1 MRIHAF
7 LVLWLAALACAGC
20 PAEGGGPATKP
31 SAEAAASAKPLNL
44 PGVDT
49 NALSPRER
57 REFSAQVRELLAPC
71 PEVPVS
77 LAQCLEEKRS
87 CAACKPATDMLL
99 RMVRKGVPKKDREEA
114 YKKRFDAKTKKNLD
128 VAGSPSKG
136 PEDAAITIVEWAD
149 FECPFCKLM
158 VPILDSVV
166 ERFPGQVRVVY
177 KFYPLSS
184 HKNGE
189 PAARAAIA
197 AMNQGKFWEAH
208 GKLFDAQGKLEAADL
223 QKIAKDLELDVKK
236 WQEDFGSDETSSRI
250 KKDREL
256 GDSVDLEG
264 TPLIYIEGREFPLD
278 QVVDPFVD
286 LESWISLDLE
296 MKGLKPAAA
305 PAGFTGPKVS
315 QPAPLSSADME
326 EILKQLASAAPSGS
340 AGAPPAPSAAP
351 SGSAGRPSPS
361 SAPSGKPE
369 ASPTDPQKL

>member
-1 MRIHAF
+1 MRIHRL
-7 LVLWLAALACAGC
+7 LVPWLAALACAGC
-20 PAEGGGPATKP
+20 PAEGGGTATKP

-57 REFSAQVRELLAPC
+57 REFAAQVRELLAPC
-71 PEVPVS
+71 PDVPVS

-87 CAACKPATDMLL
+87 CAARKPATDMLL
-99 RMVRKGVPKKDREEA
+99 RMVQKGVPKKDREDA
-114 YKKRFDAKTKKNLD
+114 FKKRFDAKSKKTLD
-128 VAGSPSKG
+128 LAGSPSKG
-136 PEDAAITIVEWAD
+136 PEDAPITVVEWAD

-158 VPILDSVV
+158 VPILDSIV

-197 AMNQGKFWEAH
+197 AMGQGKFWEAH
-208 GKLFDAQGKLEAADL
+208 AKLFDAQGKLEATDL

-264 TPLIYIEGREFPLD
+264 TPLIFVEGREFPLD

-296 MKGLKPAAA
+296 MKGLKPVAA

-315 QPAPLSSADME
+315 QPAPLSSAEME
-326 EILKQLASAAPSGS
+326 EILKQLASAMPSGS

-351 SGSAGRPSPS
+351 PSKSAAPAASAGPGP
-361 SAPSGKPE
+361 KPK
-369 ASPTDPQKL
+369 P